1 MPAREGYSEEFL
13 LEELRKAAA
22 ELGHEP
28 TQKEMNDRP
37 GPSATIYGYYFGS
50 WASAKMIAGV
60 TSRTSDN
67 PSRSEAIADIQRVGE
82 EIGEPPRQKEY
93 REAGAFS
100 ERKVSKVFGGWG
112 EALQAAGFSP
122 YVTFNGGEPEI
133 RMLVSGRGW
142 EVIRYLNPPE
152 VELNDGVEVRHHRLL
167 AVAWFGI
174 DEVEDKVVHHV
185 NGIPW
190 DNREGNL
197 QLLTSEEHGTLEAER
212 QSR

>member
-28 TQKEMNDRP
+28 TQKEMRDRP
-37 GPSATIYGYYFGS
+37 GPSATIYRYYFES
-50 WASAKMIAGV
+50 WSSAKVVAGV
-60 TSRTSDN
+60 APRTPDN

-93 REAGAFS
+93 RKEGAFS
-100 ERKVSKVFGGWG
+100 EHKVREMFGRWG

-122 YVTFNGGEPEI
+122 YLTFNGGEPEI

-142 EVIRYLNPPE
+142 EIIRYLNPPE
-152 VELNDGVEVRHHRLL
+152 IELNDGVEVAHHRLL
-167 AVAWFGI
+167 AVAWFGV
-174 DEVEDKVVHHV
+174 DEVDNKVVHHV

-197 QLLTSEEHGTLEAER
+197 ELLTSEEHGRIEAEK
-212 QSR
+212 QMK